1 MPKAVFVG
9 VYLQRDFIESDGALP
24 VPGADG
30 VVQAAVRLVTHAR
43 QHQIPVVF
51 VQDLHAEDDP
61 SFEAFPPHCVE
72 GTEGAALHPALE
84 ADDAPVVP
92 EHYVPDQSP
101 DGIHVVPSRI
111 HRTVLF
117 DNLNADR
124 LLGTA
129 GLERDDSREYVVFGL
144 PIDVGLRGVVQQL
157 LARGCTTIVVSDGVA
172 ALDPSRASS
181 HLAAMAGAGAHFLTV
196 EGVTRRYP

>member
-9 VYLQRDFIESDGALP
+9 VYLQRDYIDEGGALP

-30 VVQAAVRLVTHAR
+30 VLRGAVRLLSHAR
-43 QHQIPVVF
+43 EHDLPVVL

-72 GTEGAALHPALE
+72 GTEGAQIHPALE
-84 ADDAPVVP
+84 ADDASAVP
-92 EHYVPDQSP
+92 EDYAADLSLS
-101 DGIHVVPSRI
+101 GIHRLPSRA

-117 DNLNADR
+117 DNLNADH

-129 GLERDDSREYVVFGL
+129 GLERDEATEYVVFGL
-144 PIDVGLRGVVQQL
+144 PIDVGVRGVVQQL
-157 LARGCTTIVVSDGVA
+157 LARRCTTIVVSDAVA
-172 ALDPSRASS
+172 ALDPNRASS
-181 HLAAMAGAGAHFLTV
+181 HLAAMAGAGAHFLTI
-196 EGVTRRYP
+196 EGVTGRYP